1 MSGQTATEPRSSPA
15 ETRPARRPTPR
26 RRAAQGWKGAGFTAP
41 FFLGFVFLFL
51 VPFGYAVYQSLFLVQ
66 TSGLG
71 LGGNTTAFVGL
82 RNFTQGLTDPQFRA
96 AVVRVFLFACVQIP
110 VMLGVSLV
118 MALLLDTVRARLANR
133 FRTLLLVPYMIP
145 GIVAAIVWVNIY
157 SPDVGPLTPL
167 GRSLRLTWDF
177 FAPALVWPS
186 IGNLLTWHGIGYNM
200 LIIYAALQAVPRE
213 LFDAARVDG
222 ASELRIALSVK
233 VPFVRT
239 ALVLTGMLSIIGML
253 QIFNE
258 PALFRHVTP
267 QTVTQDFTPIM
278 MIYNQAFASGN
289 YNYASALSV
298 ILAVV
303 VGAVS
308 FLFYR
313 LTNRPQP

>member
-1 MSGQTATEPRSSPA
+1 MSGQTVTEPLTSPA
-15 ETRPARRPTPR
+15 EARPARRPSPR

-51 VPFGYAVYQSLFLVQ
+51 LPLGYAVYQSLFLVQ

-71 LGGNTTAFVGL
+71 LGGSTTAFVGM
-82 RNFTQGLTDPQFRA
+82 RNFTQGLTDPEFRA
-96 AVVRVFLFACVQIP
+96 AVIRVLLFACVQIP
-110 VMLGVSLV
+110 VMLGASLL
-118 MALLLDTVRARLANR
+118 MALLLDAARARLANR
-133 FRTLLLVPYMIP
+133 FRILLLIPYMIP
-145 GIVAAIVWVNIY
+145 GVVVAIVWVNIY

-167 GRSLRLTWDF
+167 GRSLGLTWDF
-177 FAPALVWPS
+177 FAPTLVWPS

-222 ASELRIALSVK
+222 ASELRIAVSVK

-258 PALFRHVTP
+258 PAIFRHVTP

-278 MIYNQAFASGN
+278 MIYDQAFASGN
-289 YNYASALSV
+289 YNYAAALSV
-298 ILAVV
+298 ILAVI

-313 LTNRPQP
+313 LMNRTQP